1 MSESSCGFKSRF
13 RHHIQILICY
23 NITMHKGSIILNSV
37 GLTVSF
43 FCFLHCVLVILSVMG
58 ILNSGL
64 MMIDFFEDPYNHAV
78 LIFSGITLATLSMIK
93 FNFKGKTSLIF
104 IMGIAFLIASFF
116 MSGIYPEIFV
126 AFGAISILS
135 MHAYKIAKSY

>member
-1 MSESSCGFKSRF
+1 MR
-13 RHHIQILICY
+13 
-23 NITMHKGSIILNSV
+23 KGSIILNSA
-37 GLTVSF
+37 GATVSL

-64 MMIDFFEDPYNHAV
+64 IMIDFFEDPYNHAV

-104 IMGIAFLIASFF
+104 ILGIAFLIASFF
-116 MSGIYPEIFV
+116 MNGIYSEIFV
-126 AFGAISILS
+126 VFGAMSILS

>member
-1 MSESSCGFKSRF
+1 MQKD
-13 RHHIQILICY
+13 
-23 NITMHKGSIILNSV
+23 SIIINSA

-43 FCFLHCVLVILSVMG
+43 FCFLHCLLAILSVMG

-64 MMIDFFEDPYNHAV
+64 MMIDFLEDPYNHAV

-116 MSGIYPEIFV
+116 MNGIYQEIFV
-126 AFGAISILS
+126 AFGAISVLS